1 MLCELLT
8 KEPNFSLTCGSESW
22 SWPSSNNPPAGRG
35 DKSGERG
42 EHTPCSSLQCTSQNT
57 HQVTWNSKSKTSHQQ
72 QQFLCLSYKPQRQIP
87 KLLYS
92 SSTLGFG
99 SSQKF
104 LHVPELP
111 AHGWR
116 NFVCSPNIKKA
127 PIISNNHTRVFIAK
141 TLLSH
146 SCLCITALLKSHQR
160 GFSQEI
166 SMLPE
171 FPQSFASGAGQEG
184 CAPVKDRATEGTG
197 V

>member
-1 MLCELLT
+1 MAQSPGVGLHPTILREEG
-8 KEPNFSLTCGSESW
+8 KNRVSEG
-22 SWPSSNNPPAGRG
+22 NTRPAP
-35 DKSGERG
+35 
-42 EHTPCSSLQCTSQNT
+42 PCSAFHKTHTRSLGE
-57 HQVTWNSKSKTSHQQ
+57 SKTSHQQ
-72 QQFLCLSYKPQRQIP
+72 QQFLCLSYKPQGQIP

-171 FPQSFASGAGQEG
+171 FP
-184 CAPVKDRATEGTG
+184 
-197 V
+197 

>member
-1 MLCELLT
+1 MAQSPGVGLHPTILLREEGT
-8 KEPNFSLTCGSESW
+8 NRVSEGNTRPAPPCSALHKTHIRSLGTANLKHLTN
-22 SWPSSNNPPAGRG
+22 SSN
-35 DKSGERG
+35 S
-42 EHTPCSSLQCTSQNT
+42 
-57 HQVTWNSKSKTSHQQ
+57 
-72 QQFLCLSYKPQRQIP
+72 LSYKPRRQIP

-146 SCLCITALLKSHQR
+146 SCLCITALLKRHQR

-171 FPQSFASGAGQEG
+171 FPQSFASEAGQEG